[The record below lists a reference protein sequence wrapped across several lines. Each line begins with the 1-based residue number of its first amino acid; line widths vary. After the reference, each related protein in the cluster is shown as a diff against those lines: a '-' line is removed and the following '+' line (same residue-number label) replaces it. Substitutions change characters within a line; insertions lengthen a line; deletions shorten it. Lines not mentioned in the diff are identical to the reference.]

1 MWLNEEEARS
11 SLVDIG
17 RWVGSRGWC
26 PATSGNLSCRVS
38 DTEFLISVSGKD
50 KGALTAD
57 DFLAVDFTGMPVRSD
72 KRPSAETLLHA
83 VIYSLNP
90 DAAFVVH
97 THSVNGTVLSRH
109 IGQGQIVFR
118 NYELQKA
125 FRGVETHERAVVV
138 PLFANSQDMQ
148 TLAEN
153 VRKTLGEQRGVPSFV
168 LAGHGVYTWGSSAA
182 EARRH
187 AEAMEILM
195 ECEYQS
201 RLLGALDRLT
211 GA

>member
-1 MWLNEEEARS
+1 MWLDEETARN

-26 PATSGNLSCRVS
+26 PATSGNLSCRAGEES
-38 DTEFLISVSGKD
+38 FLISVSGKD
-50 KGALTAD
+50 KGSLQPE
-57 DFLAVDFTGMPVRSD
+57 DFLAVDFLGKPINSS

-83 VIYSLNP
+83 VIYSLFP
-90 DAAFVVH
+90 DARFVVH

-109 IGQGQIVFR
+109 LGKGEIVFR
-118 NYELQKA
+118 DYELQKA
-125 FRGVETHERAVVV
+125 FSGVETHSLDLTV
-138 PLFANSQDMQ
+138 PLFANSQDMDALAVEVRGVLTTL
-148 TLAEN
+148 TLAPAF
-153 VRKTLGEQRGVPSFV
+153 VAPAFV
-168 LAGHGVYTWGSSAA
+168 LAGHGVYTWGKTAP

-201 RLLGALDRLT
+201 RLLR
-211 GA
+211 